1 MKHHTN
7 TVKTNL
13 IARSQIENGIYPLSV
28 ELSMSSDSTDMLHHY
43 ECYEQVAWSLVK
55 YSNEKLIIVDL
66 LKVLP
71 GNKSE

>member
-43 ECYEQVAWSLVK
+43 VCYEQVAWSLVK

-66 LKVLP
+66 LKVP
-71 GNKSE
+71 QGNKSE